1 MVVERASPCC
11 QKTVYTQNRQERER
25 RLTGVVSVLMGGWH
39 CLSFSLFFP
48 PKRYGEVE
56 MKKKKKQEKLNS

>member
-1 MVVERASPCC
+1 
-11 QKTVYTQNRQERER
+11 
-25 RLTGVVSVLMGGWH
+25 MGGWH

-56 MKKKKKQEKLNS
+56 TKKKKKTGKAEQLTKMF